1 MTTGRAVEVLLTILI
16 AVLLVSLISLVGAVF
31 IFFNRRKIEKMIF
44 PLVAFASGS
53 MLGAAFLAMLPE
65 SLKGIGS
72 PNLTF
77 AIVLTGIVTFFA
89 LERLLYWHHCR
100 DKICRVHPYIYLTI
114 FGDSVHNF
122 VDGMVIAG
130 SFMLGA
136 APGGINMQLGLLTTV
151 AVIVH
156 EVPQELGDFGILL
169 YGGFKFR
176 KALIY
181 NFASALTAIVGA
193 IVAYFSLSFINFS
206 APLVAFAAG
215 GFIYVSAVNLMPKLH
230 EEHANKRF
238 LLQLSLFL
246 MGIALIQVLS
256 TIAG

>member
-1 MTTGRAVEVLLTILI
+1 MLLPILVSVI
-16 AVLLVSLISLVGAVF
+16 LVSLVSLIGVVF
-31 IFFNRRKIEKMIF
+31 FFVKKDVEKAIF

-53 MLGAAFLAMLPE
+53 MLGAAFLVMLPE
-65 SLKGIGS
+65 SLREMSS
-72 PNLTF
+72 PNLAF
-77 AIVLTGIVTFFA
+77 SAVLIGIIVFFA

-130 SFMLGA
+130 AFLLGA
-136 APGGINMQLGLLTTV
+136 SSGEVNLGLGMLTTL
-151 AVIVH
+151 AVIIH

-169 YGGFKFR
+169 YGGFSKK
-176 KALIY
+176 KALTY
-181 NFASALTAIVGA
+181 NFASALTAIAGA
-193 IVAYFSLSFINFS
+193 LVAYFSLSFINYS

-230 EEHANKRF
+230 EEHANKKF
-238 LLQLSLFL
+238 MIQLALFL
-246 MGIALIQVLS
+246 AGIAIIQFLS
-256 TIAG
+256 MVVGEA